1 MENETGIDDWKTNW
15 EEVNRCL
22 EWMGRWRCSILLGT
36 LLTSTSKYPTP
47 YFCRPFTPLRYL
59 PFPSNPIS
67 RFFRF
72 FPFSALPSPASVY
85 ANDFVS
91 GSHDFP
97 HDYIFQ
103 PREDDGSEKIPVKA
117 FFLCT
122 RSAASSSSFIC
133 IYYLFT
139 WGCFSFFVFRFLGFI
154 EKIVEKKTK
163 SWIQPLFWR
172 QQNGLLFWNWGL
184 IASIDKN
191 LNDIQI
197 SFYCKMCLMFLFS
210 FSTHHRKGITLIL
223 LQKRM
228 EWIGGRH

>member
-1 MENETGIDDWKTNW
+1 
-15 EEVNRCL
+15 
-22 EWMGRWRCSILLGT
+22 MGRWRRSILLGT
-36 LLTSTSKYPTP
+36 LLTSTCKYPTP

-122 RSAASSSSFIC
+122 RYQTHPRC
-133 IYYLFT
+133 IGYV
-139 WGCFSFFVFRFLGFI
+139 G
-154 EKIVEKKTK
+154 
-163 SWIQPLFWR
+163 
-172 QQNGLLFWNWGL
+172 
-184 IASIDKN
+184 
-191 LNDIQI
+191 
-197 SFYCKMCLMFLFS
+197 
-210 FSTHHRKGITLIL
+210 
-223 LQKRM
+223 
-228 EWIGGRH
+228 IGGYI